1 MLSETVRGGN
11 GRCADEYIFESV
23 SAFSTTGLST
33 GVTRDLTVPGH
44 WIIIVTM
51 FTGRVGPS
59 VLAALTVRPRTTA
72 YSLPEGRI
80 GIG

>member
-1 MLSETVRGGN
+1 
-11 GRCADEYIFESV
+11 
-23 SAFSTTGLST
+23 
-33 GVTRDLTVPGH
+33 
-44 WIIIVTM
+44 
-51 FTGRVGPS
+51 VGPS